1 MNSNLGYVHE
11 HGKSKPRNPPENKN
25 TQSPPAM
32 TSFSYRLSSSIIS
45 LSTVSSSKRDCL
57 TRNPN
62 ILFREILISYSFLPW
77 LSVHSIYF

>member
-1 MNSNLGYVHE
+1 MSTE
-11 HGKSKPRNPPENKN
+11 KANPETRRK
-25 TQSPPAM
+25 TKILKSPPAM